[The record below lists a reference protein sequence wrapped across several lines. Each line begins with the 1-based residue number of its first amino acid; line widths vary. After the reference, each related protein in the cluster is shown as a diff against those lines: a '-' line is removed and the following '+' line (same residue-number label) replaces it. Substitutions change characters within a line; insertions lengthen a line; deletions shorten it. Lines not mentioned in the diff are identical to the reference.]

1 MFTTLKARYLL
12 IFLGIVSVIAI
23 ACGTDAAPAAGTAGD
38 DGGPGGPGAALG
50 RVVVDAPID
59 SAQVQTSAG
68 DPPTY
73 IVEITSGLPNACNLF
88 NAIEVTRDGANVN
101 VHVTNTQPDPDGDP
115 IACAEIYGTVE
126 NSVELPGEFEPGVDY
141 TVTVNGTVKNF
152 VGLAASDVRIEDPDG
167 FSQADFIFDRITE
180 RDPNAT
186 RGDEVIQPF
195 FSVPGERMVMFGEG
209 IEVFLY
215 DTNEEA
221 EAASDGVSETGSSI
235 VSTDGS
241 ISSVL
246 WVAQP
251 HFYLRGNAIVI
262 YVGENVA
269 ITGLL
274 DEIIPEKFAEGVA
287 RVGGLPPLHGDPE
300 PPGAGVDSLEDYRK
314 LLEELSTGDAIE
326 SGIFGAPTLIV
337 PIKGEELR
345 VSVFPTAEDA
355 KRAAERVSPDAT
367 TIFGD
372 DGTVSSYNWVSTPHF
387 YFVEEIITLYIG
399 TDDFILD
406 LLDRVAGENFAD
418 GARTLIEEPVD
429 PRDSGIPDGFVA
441 EEAPIES
448 VDIEILESFPPQY
461 IVRITVGLPSGC
473 VTFGTSAV
481 KRDGRIVSIQMLNKR
496 PADAEICTAIYGI
509 EEIRVPLEGPFEPG
523 VEFDVIVNGER
534 YGTFVGQG

>member
-23 ACGTDAAPAAGTAGD
+23 ACGTDAAPAAGPATE
-38 DGGPGGPGAALG
+38 DGGPRAALG

-59 SAQVQTSAG
+59 SAQVQISAG

-73 IVEITSGLPNACNLF
+73 IVEIRSGLPNACNLF

-101 VHVTNTQPDPDGDP
+101 VHVTNTQPDPDGEP
-115 IACAEIYGTVE
+115 IACAEIYLTVE
-126 NSVELPGEFEPGVDY
+126 NSVELPGEFEPGLDY
-141 TVTVNGTVKNF
+141 TVTINGKVKNF
-152 VGLAASDVRIEDPDG
+152 IGLASSDLGIEDPDG
-167 FSQADFIFDRITE
+167 FSQSDFIFDRILE
-180 RDPNAT
+180 RDPEAT

-221 EAASDGVSETGSSI
+221 EAASEGVSKDTSSI

-337 PIKGEELR
+337 VLNGEELQ
-345 VSVFPTAEDA
+345 VSTFATAEDA
-355 KRAAERVSPDAT
+355 KRAADRVSPDAT
-367 TIFGD
+367 TISGD

-387 YFVEEIITLYIG
+387 YLREEIITLYIG
-399 TDDFILD
+399 TNDFILD
-406 LLDRVAGENFAD
+406 LLDRAAGENFAD
-418 GARTLIEEPVD
+418 GGKPMLLEPDD

-448 VDIEILESFPPQY
+448 VEIEILERFPPIY
-461 IVRITVGLPSGC
+461 VVRVTVGLPSGC
-473 VTFGTSAV
+473 VTFGTSTV